1 MVDTSEPVANRI
13 YRTVEVYQKVDR
25 WASRSDYD
33 KEKYNTLLSDYARFL
48 NDYGVYYDAEKVCLH
63 QIALAEELYGREHEN
78 TATSYND
85 IGTVYNNQGNYPE
98 ALKYYQKALE
108 IDEKVLG
115 TDHPDTA
122 TDYNNIGSLYYQMK
136 EYPEALKY
144 LEKALQ
150 ICKAKLGDEHPYT
163 IGTQEWIDATI
174 AAMNK

>member
-1 MVDTSEPVANRI
+1 
-13 YRTVEVYQKVDR
+13 
-25 WASRSDYD
+25 
-33 KEKYNTLLSDYARFL
+33 
-48 NDYGVYYDAEKVCLH
+48 
-63 QIALAEELYGREHEN
+63 
-78 TATSYND
+78 
-85 IGTVYNNQGNYPE
+85 
-98 ALKYYQKALE
+98 LE

-115 TDHPDTA
+115 TDHPGTA
-122 TDYNNIGSLYYQMK
+122 TDYSNIGTLYYQMK